1 VSVVMSASALL
12 YALFFFALAP
22 SGDVRYLTSPIVA
35 GALALAFAL
44 SLPVRRAQRGPR

>member
-1 VSVVMSASALL
+1 MSASALL
-12 YALFFFALAP
+12 YALFFFPLEP
-22 SGDVRYLTSPIVA
+22 SPDLRYLTWPIVA

>member
-12 YALFFFALAP
+12 YALFFFALAL
-22 SGDVRYLTSPIVA
+22 GDVRYLTSPIVA